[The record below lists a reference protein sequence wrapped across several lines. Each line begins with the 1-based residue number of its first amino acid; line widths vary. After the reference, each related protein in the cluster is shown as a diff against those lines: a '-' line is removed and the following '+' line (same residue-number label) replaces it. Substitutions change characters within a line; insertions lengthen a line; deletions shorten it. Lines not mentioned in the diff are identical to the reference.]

1 MKGELEADSREKSRM
16 RFSRAVATLLIGL
29 SGLGGMSQDKPN
41 SKSSPSKVKSDAVT
55 INLPEG
61 MSSSQAD
68 AILQELKQ
76 IRQLLENMQNA
87 GRPIAAQPAAP
98 SAPDKVSMI
107 MASGWYSIGRDDAPV
122 TMVEFTDYQC
132 PYCKRF
138 HADTFAEIKK
148 NYIDTGKV
156 RFISRDLPLD
166 FHPNALKAAQAAHC
180 AGDQG
185 KFWEMRDALI
195 SHAEDLGHDSI
206 VKYATGISLNMT
218 SFSSCLDGEKYKTLL
233 QKEIADAGTLSISG
247 TPTFVLGKV
256 SGDKLVGERIV
267 GAMPYSAFE
276 GQIKKSLAAN

>member
-1 MKGELEADSREKSRM
+1 M
-16 RFSRAVATLLIGL
+16 LIGL
-29 SGLGGMSQDKPN
+29 SGVCGMSQDKPAA
-41 SKSSPSKVKSDAVT
+41 KPSTTKVKSDAVT
-55 INLPEG
+55 INMPEG

-76 IRQLLENMQNA
+76 IRQLLEKMQST
-87 GRPIAAQPAAP
+87 AALPGAVQPAAP
-98 SAPDKVSMI
+98 SVPDKVSMA
-107 MASGWYSIGRDDAPV
+107 MASGWYSIGREDAPV
-122 TMVEFTDYQC
+122 TMVEFADYQC

-138 HADTFAEIKK
+138 HTDTFAEIKK

-206 VKYATGISLNMT
+206 VKYASGISLNIT
-218 SFSSCLDGEKYKTLL
+218 AFSSCLDGEKYKALL
-233 QKEIADAGTLSISG
+233 QKEIADAGNLAISG

-256 SGDKLVGERIV
+256 SGDKLIGQRIV

-276 GQIKKSLAAN
+276 GEIKKSLAAN